1 MEAIGSG
8 LGIIGFDV
16 NYGNTTFIKDRY
28 NGYRIPESIKNQGTK
43 EIATKFAEKIDEYFV
58 SSNKID
64 QMSHE
69 SYLIADDFLLN
80 NCKEKWLSLV
90 NEVQDD

>member
-28 NGYRIPESIKNQGTK
+28 NGYRIPESIKIK
-43 EIATKFAEKIDEYFV
+43 ELKK
-58 SSNKID
+58 
-64 QMSHE
+64 
-69 SYLIADDFLLN
+69 
-80 NCKEKWLSLV
+80 
-90 NEVQDD
+90 